1 MLERNELARALTE
14 LPDDLLLETERTARS
29 GKVIKFRRLIAAAAV
44 IALLAVTVCAAS
56 MGITWNVEKETHKST
71 GFSLDYYKD
80 YDGTLDFDKLEYTVP
95 LGVTE
100 LPDWNMTQLRDRLRF
115 HWDLTQLEEYAQ
127 YNTTP
132 PESKFYYDSED
143 VDSFME
149 TFISRYSISKQP
161 IASFET
167 LEDVERFLGI
177 ELDVP
182 GALREAIREESAKG
196 YKRVLSV
203 RINTADTMA
212 EVTEQL
218 GKAEPTEIVI
228 NYQLGDYCMNG
239 HASGVIVIPL
249 TEEAAQKGM
258 GSLGYSYIEKEG
270 AIWQEEQ
277 TVAGRTVT
285 FFGNTPQEGY
295 DGWSEAV
302 FVQDGIGYII
312 STRWEHDV
320 PYYSD
325 NWLYCG
331 DAKEIVLSL
340 LGEAE

>member
-1 MLERNELARALTE
+1 MKERNELARALTE
-14 LPDDLLLETERTARS
+14 LPDDLLLEGARNAQS
-29 GKVIKFRRLIAAAAV
+29 RKTIQYRRLIAAAAV

-56 MGITWNVEKETHKST
+56 MGITWNVEQEVHKST
-71 GFSLDYYKD
+71 GFALDYYKD

-95 LGVTE
+95 LGVTK
-100 LPDWNMTQLRDRLRF
+100 LPDWNMMQIRDRLRF

-132 PESKFYYDSED
+132 PESKFFYDSYD

-149 TFISRYSISKQP
+149 GFISRYSISKQL

-182 GALREAIREESAKG
+182 DALREAIREESAKG
-196 YKRVLSV
+196 YERVLRV
-203 RINTADTMA
+203 RINTANTVA
-212 EVTEQL
+212 EVTEHL
-218 GKAEPTEIVI
+218 GKAEPTKIVI
-228 NYQLGDYCMNG
+228 QYQLGHYCMNG
-239 HASGVIVIPL
+239 HASGSIVIPL
-249 TEEAAQKGM
+249 TEEEAQKGM

-277 TVAGRTVT
+277 TVEGRTVT

-302 FVQDGIGYII
+302 FVQDGIGHII
-312 STRWEHDV
+312 RTRWEHDV

-325 NWLYCG
+325 NWLYC
-331 DAKEIVLSL
+331 DNAKELALTL
-340 LGEAE
+340 LAEAE